1 MATGWYNWS
10 YDSNT
15 DNYTKTDRSTVRS
28 GGLIDTLAR
37 AGGYVLPFTYAA
49 RPSGGA
55 VMSGTST
62 NASFKAPSYTSDD
75 VANNDPRYDEPPI
88 LDAEVA
94 SIHRVFPSV
103 PVVVIGHSNG
113 GLIAEQWWVRYKP
126 TDIAHIFSLDS
137 PINGVDRA
145 GPLCQLGLCGRFGVG
160 ATTANAYVS
169 LWQDSASDQTDGNA
183 ALLALDGQNHLY
195 TASGTYGD
203 PLYDAGDAVFRS
215 PPHNGILS
223 QLILDPHCLASK
235 DATSPSC
242 TPVTPFD
249 FVQPCGPSQ
258 KSPADSQYHN
268 ITYGMT
274 GSLWIHSQA
283 KNCAGTVSMIMS
295 YISSLTSPS
304 PPQSSPSPSQSSQAT
319 PSPAQATVVKTFEP
333 WVAAGQNG
341 GSAPRPG
348 LMVTNGGTGTCDSG
362 SADDPGAAV
371 AVRCTPPGNG
381 TPCYINDIGGGP
393 GSPLLCSSDPTSNQV
408 IEVTPSGGIP
418 AGMLNPGDPSQP
430 PWFLIL
436 ADGRKC
442 HLLGYGTNT
451 NVLSYDC
458 GNNIGATMPDRSQP
472 TWTVQEGQLQANPAP
487 SPARVAVVTA
497 YRGKTAVATPPASPT
512 PAPATT
518 SSATAVV
525 QDYYAAINKHDY
537 QEAWSLGGKNLSG
550 SYDSFVQGF
559 ANTAHDSITVAS
571 LAGNTVIILIDST
584 QTDGTHEYF
593 TGSYTVQNNEIASAD
608 VRAR

>member
-1 MATGWYNWS
+1 MNRASLGSIVTGVAIGLGISGLAITPGMMFPSWLNGAGTPVSGPANQKCDAGLAPSDPTQPADNCGVESLKIKRPIFHDHLKRLEADLYIDNS
-10 YDSNT
+10 GGGTTCVVGPFGCLMNDNRPFVKKDSPDPHADPSRNRANLVFDFESGEVTAIIDPSCRIHPLGFGGDNQKECFAPKQVGQGTTFDVTSNT
-15 DNYTKTDRSTVRS
+15 MN
-28 GGLIDTLAR
+28 AR
-37 AGGYVLPFTYAA
+37 AWTIDIQAKMVQTDY
-49 RPSGGA
+49 
-55 VMSGTST
+55 
-62 NASFKAPSYTSDD
+62 
-75 VANNDPRYDEPPI
+75 
-88 LDAEVA
+88 
-94 SIHRVFPSV
+94 PSV
-103 PVVVIGHSNG
+103 FGLAQLDNDWHISVNPLTDEYSLTGSGSNFPDLGVIADNKVQCAYQGT
-113 GLIAEQWWVRYKP
+113 RP
-126 TDIAHIFSLDS
+126 TDLLINSSRDYHC
-137 PINGVDRA
+137 NGVIPA
-145 GPLCQLGLCGRFGVG
+145 SSPSQNQ
-160 ATTANAYVS
+160 TT
-169 LWQDSASDQTDGNA
+169 
-183 ALLALDGQNHLY
+183 
-195 TASGTYGD
+195 
-203 PLYDAGDAVFRS
+203 S
-215 PPHNGILS
+215 PPS
-223 QLILDPHCLASK
+223 Q
-235 DATSPSC
+235 
-242 TPVTPFD
+242 
-249 FVQPCGPSQ
+249 
-258 KSPADSQYHN
+258 
-268 ITYGMT
+268 
-274 GSLWIHSQA
+274 
-283 KNCAGTVSMIMS
+283 
-295 YISSLTSPS
+295 
-304 PPQSSPSPSQSSQAT
+304 PPGSPSPSPLPTSAPVT
-319 PSPAQATVVKTFEP
+319 ASPAAQATVVKTFEP

-381 TPCYINDIGGGP
+381 TPCYINDIGGGGP

-408 IEVTPSGGIP
+408 IEVTPSGAIP

-451 NVLSYDC
+451 NGLGYDC
-458 GNNIGATMPDRSQP
+458 GNNVGATVPDRSQP

-518 SSATAVV
+518 SPATAVV

-571 LAGNTVIILIDST
+571 LGDNTVIILIDST